1 MESTILVDT
10 VIIRPDSFSEN
21 NFCCNF
27 TNYNMRIFSQNIIN
41 YGIPIPK
48 NSLLRINLAW
58 VNSIE
63 ELEIILQKNNNSE
76 IFLDLPVGRTKP
88 PNNKYS
94 FDDIVIIL
102 KKNDNIRYFAIS
114 NVNSADN
121 IRELIEK
128 IPKHVS
134 LVPKIESPDGVKNI
148 EEITKLLGDK
158 KIIMLD
164 HDDLYSNLI
173 KKNENPEKFKYYIT
187 YLTDFCQK
195 NNIVLLRTI
204 GVVFSDDEKRD
215 TQYIK

>member
-1 MESTILVDT
+1 
-10 VIIRPDSFSEN
+10 
-21 NFCCNF
+21 
-27 TNYNMRIFSQNIIN
+27 MRIFSQNIIN

-173 KKNENPEKFKYYIT
+173 KKNEEPEKFKEYISN
-187 YLTDFCQK
+187 LTNFCQK
-195 NNIVLLRTI
+195 NNIIMLRTI
-204 GVVFSDDEKRD
+204 GVIFSDEETRI
-215 TQYIK
+215 TQYSK

>member
-1 MESTILVDT
+1 MF
-10 VIIRPDSFSEN
+10 FSI
-21 NFCCNF
+21 
-27 TNYNMRIFSQNIIN
+27 MRIFSQNIIN
-41 YGIPIPK
+41 YGIPVPE
-48 NSLLRINLAW
+48 NSILRINLAW

-128 IPKHVS
+128 IPKQVS

-173 KKNENPEKFKYYIT
+173 KKNEEPEKFKEYISN
-187 YLTDFCQK
+187 LSNFCQK
-195 NNIVLLRTI
+195 NNIIMLRTI
-204 GVVFSDDEKRD
+204 GVIFSDEETRI
-215 TQYIK
+215 TQYSK

>member
-1 MESTILVDT
+1 MIFF
-10 VIIRPDSFSEN
+10 I
-21 NFCCNF
+21 
-27 TNYNMRIFSQNIIN
+27 MRIFSQNIIN
-41 YGIPIPK
+41 YGIPVPE
-48 NSLLRINLAW
+48 NSILRINLAW
-58 VNSIE
+58 INSIE
-63 ELEIILQKNNNSE
+63 ELELILQKNNNSD

-102 KKNDNIRYFAIS
+102 KKNENIKYFAIS

-128 IPKHVS
+128 IPKHVA

-148 EEITKLLGDK
+148 EEITELLGDK

-173 KKNENPEKFKYYIT
+173 KGNEKPEKFKEYIAT
-187 YLTDFCQK
+187 LSDFCKK
-195 NNIVLLRTI
+195 NKVIMLRTI
-204 GVVFSDDEKRD
+204 GVIFSDDETRT
-215 TQYIK
+215 TQYIQ

>member
-1 MESTILVDT
+1 
-10 VIIRPDSFSEN
+10 
-21 NFCCNF
+21 
-27 TNYNMRIFSQNIIN
+27 MRIFSQNIIN

-173 KKNENPEKFKYYIT
+173 KKNEEPEKFKEYI
-187 YLTDFCQK
+187 LNLSNFCEK
-195 NNIVLLRTI
+195 NNIIMLRTI
-204 GVVFSDDEKRD
+204 GVIFSDEETRV
-215 TQYIK
+215 TQYSK

>member
-1 MESTILVDT
+1 MCLMI
-10 VIIRPDSFSEN
+10 FSI
-21 NFCCNF
+21 
-27 TNYNMRIFSQNIIN
+27 MRIFSQNIIN
-41 YGIPIPK
+41 YGIPVPE
-48 NSLLRINLAW
+48 NSILRINLAW

-63 ELEIILQKNNNSE
+63 ELEIILQKNNNSD

-94 FDDIVIIL
+94 FEDIVLIL
-102 KKNDNIRYFAIS
+102 KKNENIKYFAIS

-173 KKNENPEKFKYYIT
+173 KKNEKPEKFKEYISN
-187 YLTDFCQK
+187 LSNFCQK
-195 NNIVLLRTI
+195 NNIIMLRTI
-204 GVVFSDDEKRD
+204 GVIFSDEETRI
-215 TQYIK
+215 TQYSK